1 MPDTEKQFESDI
13 EQFLI
18 SPEGGWI
25 KCINAGYRA
34 GNSQSVDGDYVT
46 SYIWKEVLQKDKQKY
61 EFVRKM
67 MAETLYKAFLRED
80 Q

>member
-46 SYIWKEVLQKDKQKY
+46 S
-61 EFVRKM
+61 
-67 MAETLYKAFLRED
+67 
-80 Q
+80 